1 MQEEELL
8 IDELNKIIE
17 KPGGKQAVK
26 YLLNAMGGIPFV
38 GGAIAGVG
46 STWGEKEQQKFN
58 ETITEWASQADTDIA
73 KLLEVLGD
81 QLREPTK
88 AHLAILIGE
97 ITGLDI
103 SSVSEEAHI
112 PVILNGETV
121 SELQPYMQNGWV
133 SLRSNGNVTNMGAGN
148 RIGNSIED
156 RKRPWG
162 MGNGFILT
170 ISRLYFE
177 GEDD

>member
-1 MQEEELL
+1 MQEEDRL
-8 IDELNKIIE
+8 IDEINKIIE
-17 KPGGKQAVK
+17 KPGGKQAVRF
-26 YLLNAMGGIPFV
+26 LLNAMGGIPFV

-46 STWGEKEQQKFN
+46 GVWGEIEQQNFN
-58 ETITEWASQADTDIA
+58 EKILEWASQTDTDIA
-73 KLLEVLGD
+73 KLFEVLGD
-81 QLREPTK
+81 QFRDPTK

-97 ITGLDI
+97 ITGVDI
-103 SSVSEEAHI
+103 SPLSQEAHI

-121 SELQPYMQNGWV
+121 SELQPYVQKGWI
-133 SLRSNGNVTNMGAGN
+133 SLRSNGNLASMGVGT

-156 RKRPWG
+156 SKRPWG

-170 ISRLYFE
+170 ISRLYLE

>member
-1 MQEEELL
+1 M
-8 IDELNKIIE
+8 
-17 KPGGKQAVK
+17 
-26 YLLNAMGGIPFV
+26 
-38 GGAIAGVG
+38 
-46 STWGEKEQQKFN
+46 
-58 ETITEWASQADTDIA
+58 
-73 KLLEVLGD
+73 LGD
-81 QLREPTK
+81 QLREPTQ

-103 SSVSEEAHI
+103 SSVSEEAHV
-112 PVILNGETV
+112 PVVLNGETV
-121 SELQPYMQNGWV
+121 SELQPYVQKSWV
-133 SLRSNGNVTNMGAGN
+133 SPRSNRNFTNMGAGN

-170 ISRLYFE
+170 VSRLYFE